1 MVMSQGDGYRS
12 GDAAA
17 GGINGIRPETNPEGV
32 LEATMSGPQPASRPT
47 WLGSDRPLARTI
59 GRPVMRFLGIEAAGG
74 ILLMVAT
81 VAALVWANSPW
92 SGSYHELWHTEFHL
106 GIGDLRLEHHGHPL
120 TLAQL
125 VNDALMAIFF
135 FVVGLEIKR
144 EWVAGHLRD
153 RRAALLPA
161 AGALGGMV
169 VPAAI
174 YFAFNTS
181 GDASAGWGIP
191 MATDI
196 AFAVGVLSLLG
207 NRISTPLKVFLLSL
221 AIVDDIG
228 AIIVIAIF
236 YTSDLAT
243 EWLVLAAITTV
254 AVVILIRLRVW
265 YTPLYIVLGSVLW
278 YAMFR
283 SGVHATI
290 AGVIMGLMAP
300 AAALIGPDDEATV
313 GVGTLDADGLR
324 AARFRMNE
332 SISVAARLEQRLHP
346 ITGFLII
353 PVFALANAGIE
364 ISGDSLRDA
373 MGSGVTIGVALG
385 LVVGKVVGVSL
396 FTLGAVRLGIS
407 ALPSGAT
414 VRHMVGISAIAGIG
428 FTVSLFVTGLA
439 FDDLAIQDEAK
450 VGILVAS
457 MVAALIGVVIL
468 LGARSTDEDVV
479 FHD

>member
-1 MVMSQGDGYRS
+1 MPQGAGYRS
-12 GDAAA
+12 GDATAVE
-17 GGINGIRPETNPEGV
+17 INLIPLETNPEGV
-32 LEATMSGPQPASRPT
+32 LEATMSGPQSASRPT
-47 WLGSDRPLARTI
+47 WLGSDRPLARTL

-81 VAALVWANSPW
+81 VAALIWANSPW
-92 SGSYHELWHTEFHL
+92 SGSYHDFWHTEVHL
-106 GIGDLRLEHHGHPL
+106 GVGDLRLEHHGHPL
-120 TLAQL
+120 TLVQL
-125 VNDALMAIFF
+125 VDDALMAIFF

-144 EWVAGHLRD
+144 ELVAGHLRD

-169 VPAAI
+169 VPALI
-174 YFAFNTS
+174 YFAFNSS
-181 GDASAGWGIP
+181 GDTSAGWGIP

-228 AIIVIAIF
+228 AIIVIAVF
-236 YTSDLAT
+236 YTSDLAG
-243 EWLVLAAITTV
+243 EWLVLAVATTV
-254 AVVILIRLRVW
+254 AVVLLTRFKVW

-290 AGVIMGLMAP
+290 AGVIMGLLAP
-300 AAALIGPDDEATV
+300 AGVLLQPGEIAPIDV
-313 GVGTLDADGLR
+313 GSLNADGLR
-324 AARFRMNE
+324 EAKFRMNE
-332 SISVAARLEQRLHP
+332 SVSVAARLEQQLHP
-346 ITGFLII
+346 ITGFMII
-353 PVFALANAGIE
+353 PIFALANAGIE

-373 MGSGVTIGVALG
+373 LGSGVTIGVALG

-414 VRHMVGISAIAGIG
+414 SRHVVGISAIAGIG

-450 VGILVAS
+450 VGILLAS

-468 LGARSTDEDVV
+468 LGARATDEGGT
-479 FHD
+479 HG

>member
-1 MVMSQGDGYRS
+1 MGP
-12 GDAAA
+12 AADD
-17 GGINGIRPETNPEGV
+17 PEGV
-32 LEATMSGPQPASRPT
+32 LKTTMAGSRPASERT

-81 VAALVWANSPW
+81 VVALAWANSPW
-92 SGSYHELWHTEFHL
+92 SGGYHDLWHTEFHL
-106 GIGDLRLEHHGHPL
+106 GVGDFRLEHHGHPL

-144 EWVAGHLRD
+144 ELVAGHLRD

-169 VPAAI
+169 VPAAL
-174 YFAFNTS
+174 YLAFNQS

-243 EWLVLAAITTV
+243 DWLVLAGATTV
-254 AVVILIRLRVW
+254 AVVVLTRYKVW

-290 AGVIMGLMAP
+290 AGVIMGLLAP
-300 AAALIGPDDEATV
+300 AGALLTPGEVAPIDV
-313 GVGTLDADGLR
+313 GSLDADGLR
-324 AARFRMNE
+324 AAKFRMNE
-332 SISVAARLEQRLHP
+332 SVSVAARLQHRLHP
-346 ITGFLII
+346 ITGFVII

-364 ISGDSLRDA
+364 LSGDSLRDA
-373 MGSGVTIGVALG
+373 LGSGVTVGVVLG

-407 ALPSGAT
+407 ALPAGAT
-414 VRHMVGISAIAGIG
+414 VRHVIGVAAIAGIG

-439 FDDLAIQDEAK
+439 FDDLAMQDEAK
-450 VGILVAS
+450 VGVLVAS
-457 MVAALIGVVIL
+457 AVAALVGVAIL
-468 LGARSTDEDVV
+468 LGARPPGRLTDGSPDGSSDGATAPEST
-479 FHD
+479 HG

>member
-1 MVMSQGDGYRS
+1 M
-12 GDAAA
+12 AA
-17 GGINGIRPETNPEGV
+17 
-32 LEATMSGPQPASRPT
+32 PQPVSEQT

-81 VAALVWANSPW
+81 VVALVWANSPW
-92 SGSYHELWHTEFHL
+92 SGSYHDLWHTEFHL
-106 GIGDLRLEHHGHPL
+106 GVGDFRLEHHGHAL
-120 TLAQL
+120 TLAEV
-125 VNDALMAIFF
+125 VNDALMAVFF

-144 EWVAGHLRD
+144 ELVDGHLRN

-169 VPAAI
+169 VPAAV
-174 YFAFNTS
+174 YLVFNQS
-181 GDASAGWGIP
+181 GDASTGWGIP

-228 AIIVIAIF
+228 AIIVIAVF

-243 EWLVLAAITTV
+243 GWLALAAATTV
-254 AVVILIRLRVW
+254 AVVVLTRLKIW
-265 YTPLYIVLGSVLW
+265 YMPLYILLGLVLW

-290 AGVIMGLMAP
+290 AGVIMGLLTPAGALLAP
-300 AAALIGPDDEATV
+300 GEVGPIDV
-313 GVGTLDADGLR
+313 VSLDAEGLR
-324 AARFRMNE
+324 SAKFRMNE
-332 SISVAARLEQRLHP
+332 SVSVAARLERNLHP
-346 ITGFLII
+346 ITGFVII
-353 PVFALANAGIE
+353 PLFALANAGIE
-364 ISGDSLRDA
+364 ISGDSLRSA
-373 MGSGVTIGVALG
+373 LGSGVTIGVVFG

-396 FTLGAVRLGIS
+396 FTIGAVRLGIS
-407 ALPSGAT
+407 AFPSGAT
-414 VRHMVGISAIAGIG
+414 VRHIVGVSAIAGIG

-439 FDDLAIQDEAK
+439 FDDLVLQDEAK
-450 VGILVAS
+450 VGILAGS
-457 MVAALIGVVIL
+457 AIAAMVGVVIL
-468 LGARSTDEDVV
+468 LGARSPEGSVEGEYPRG
-479 FHD
+479 

>member
-1 MVMSQGDGYRS
+1 
-12 GDAAA
+12 
-17 GGINGIRPETNPEGV
+17 
-32 LEATMSGPQPASRPT
+32 
-47 WLGSDRPLARTI
+47 
-59 GRPVMRFLGIEAAGG
+59 MRFLGIEAAGG

-81 VAALVWANSPW
+81 VVALVWANSPW
-92 SGSYHELWHTEFHL
+92 SGGYHDLWHTEFHL
-106 GIGDLRLEHHGHPL
+106 GVGDFRLEHHGHAL
-120 TLAQL
+120 TLAEV
-125 VNDALMAIFF
+125 VNDALMAVFF

-144 EWVAGHLRD
+144 ELVDGHLRN

-174 YFAFNTS
+174 YLVFNQS

-228 AIIVIAIF
+228 AIIVIAVF

-243 EWLVLAAITTV
+243 GWLALAVAITV
-254 AVVILIRLRVW
+254 AVVVLTRLKIW
-265 YTPLYIVLGSVLW
+265 YMPLYILLGSVLW

-290 AGVIMGLMAP
+290 AGVIMGLLTPAGALLAP
-300 AAALIGPDDEATV
+300 GEVGPIDV
-313 GVGTLDADGLR
+313 VSLDAEGLR
-324 AARFRMNE
+324 SAKFRMNE
-332 SISVAARLEQRLHP
+332 SVSVAARLERNLHP
-346 ITGFLII
+346 ITGFVII
-353 PVFALANAGIE
+353 PLFALANAGIE
-364 ISGDSLRDA
+364 LSGDSLRDSL
-373 MGSGVTIGVALG
+373 GSGVTIGVVFG
-385 LVVGKVVGVSL
+385 LVVGKVVGVGL
-396 FTLGAVRLGIS
+396 FTMGAVWLGIS

-414 VRHMVGISAIAGIG
+414 SRHILGVSAIAGIG

-439 FDDLAIQDEAK
+439 FDDLVLQDEAK
-450 VGILVAS
+450 VGILAGS
-457 MVAALIGVVIL
+457 AIAALVGVVIL
-468 LGARSTDEDVV
+468 LGARSPEGSVEGEYPRG
-479 FHD
+479 

>member
-1 MVMSQGDGYRS
+1 
-12 GDAAA
+12 
-17 GGINGIRPETNPEGV
+17 
-32 LEATMSGPQPASRPT
+32 
-47 WLGSDRPLARTI
+47 
-59 GRPVMRFLGIEAAGG
+59 MRFLGIEAAGG

-81 VAALVWANSPW
+81 VVALVWSNSPW
-92 SGSYHELWHTEFHL
+92 SGGYHDLWHTEFHL
-106 GIGDLRLEHHGHPL
+106 GVGDFRLEHHGHAL
-120 TLAQL
+120 TLAEV
-125 VNDALMAIFF
+125 VNDALMAVFF

-144 EWVAGHLRD
+144 ELVEGHLRN

-174 YFAFNTS
+174 YLVFNQS

-196 AFAVGVLSLLG
+196 AFAVGILSLLG

-228 AIIVIAIF
+228 AIIVIAVF

-243 EWLVLAAITTV
+243 GWLALAAATTV
-254 AVVILIRLRVW
+254 AVVVLTRLKIW
-265 YTPLYIVLGSVLW
+265 YMPMYVLLGLVLW

-290 AGVIMGLMAP
+290 AGVIMGLLTPAGALLAP
-300 AAALIGPDDEATV
+300 GEVGPIDV
-313 GVGTLDADGLR
+313 VSLDAEGLR
-324 AARFRMNE
+324 SAKFRMNE
-332 SISVAARLEQRLHP
+332 SVSVAARLERNLHP
-346 ITGFLII
+346 ITGFVII
-353 PVFALANAGIE
+353 PLFALANAGIE

-373 MGSGVTIGVALG
+373 LGSGVTIGVVFG

-396 FTLGAVRLGIS
+396 FTIGAVRLGIS

-414 VRHMVGISAIAGIG
+414 VRHIVGVSAIAGIG

-439 FDDLAIQDEAK
+439 FDDLGLQDEAK
-450 VGILVAS
+450 VGILAGS
-457 MVAALIGVVIL
+457 AIAALVGVVIL
-468 LGARSTDEDVV
+468 LGARSPEGSVEGEYPRG
-479 FHD
+479 